1 MTAGGRV
8 CPNTPPPLKFYTVK
22 TTKKAPTLPGTQK
35 LSLES
40 PFEKYLDPR
49 KSKLSTQ
56 VYQYNVL
63 GVLSQ
68 PVPLCIFLYVNIP
81 LM

>member
-1 MTAGGRV
+1 MSEY
-8 CPNTPPPLKFYTVK
+8 TPPPLKFYTVK
-22 TTKKAPTLPGTQK
+22 ITKKAPTLPGTQK

-63 GVLSQ
+63 
-68 PVPLCIFLYVNIP
+68 
-81 LM
+81 